1 MEGSTSAISTV
12 SAALVTGLTDA
23 ATGMADVIADLLP
36 IALGVMGAVL
46 VVSFGIKLFKKV
58 TGR

>member
-12 SAALVTGLTDA
+12 SAALVQGLTDA

-36 IALGVMGAVL
+36 VALGVMGAVL

>member
-1 MEGSTSAISTV
+1 MEGSTSVISTV
-12 SAALVTGLTDA
+12 SDALVAGLTDA
-23 ATGMADVIADLLP
+23 ATGMAGVIGDLLP
-36 IALGVMGAVL
+36 VALGVMGAVL